1 MVSHLDLML
10 LCLFSSF
17 FPPSNLEDITLN
29 PAASSRGR
37 RRLMSDVADESV
49 RCPLTR
55 GGLRASPKADIQ
67 KHKSGRILKVQQVED
82 QASRNSS
89 GSSGNSGGSGGGFGT
104 SLASSPDRVITQNHM
119 MDQSPVALLFPLR
132 LPLEKEL
139 LHNDTLSFIA
149 AAQLFLQICLNL
161 SKSL

>member
-17 FPPSNLEDITLN
+17 FPPSHLEDTTLN

-37 RRLMSDVADESV
+37 RRLMSDVADELV

-55 GGLRASPKADIQ
+55 GGLRASSKADIQ

-82 QASRNSS
+82 QASRNRSA
-89 GSSGNSGGSGGGFGT
+89 GGGGFGT
-104 SLASSPDRVITQNHM
+104 GLASSPDRVITQNHM
-119 MDQSPVALLFPLR
+119 MDQCPVALLFPLR

-149 AAQLFLQICLNL
+149 ATQLFLQICLNL
-161 SKSL
+161 SKSLR

>member
-1 MVSHLDLML
+1 ML

-17 FPPSNLEDITLN
+17 FPPSNLEDTTLN

-37 RRLMSDVADESV
+37 RRLMSDVAGESV

-55 GGLRASPKADIQ
+55 GGLRASSKADIQ
-67 KHKSGRILKVQQVED
+67 KHKSGRLFKVQQVEH

-89 GSSGNSGGSGGGFGT
+89 GGAGGGFGT
-104 SLASSPDRVITQNHM
+104 GLASSPDRVITQNHM
-119 MDQSPVALLFPLR
+119 MDPRPIALLFPLR
-132 LPLEKEL
+132 LTLEKEL

-161 SKSL
+161 SKSLR